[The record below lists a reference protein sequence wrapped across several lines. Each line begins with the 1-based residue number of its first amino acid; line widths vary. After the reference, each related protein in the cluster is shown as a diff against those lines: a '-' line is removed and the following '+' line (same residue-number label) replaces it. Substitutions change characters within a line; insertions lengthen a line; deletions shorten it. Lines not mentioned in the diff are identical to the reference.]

1 MVRKLIKLNCNIYWI
16 ISGNLKIYIIEA
28 IFKYILFENLPSDLK
43 KIVNMPGSW
52 MRKSTQMISHIHV
65 ITVLKILQE
74 IMILPGLIRFTH
86 ICHINAIS
94 VLKKVSRKWDLTRH
108 MRLHTGGKP
117 YQCNQCAKTFTQNN
131 SFICHLRKTYQCK

>member
-1 MVRKLIKLNCNIYWI
+1 
-16 ISGNLKIYIIEA
+16 
-28 IFKYILFENLPSDLK
+28 
-43 KIVNMPGSW
+43 MPGSW

-94 VLKKVSRKWDLTRH
+94 VLKLLQEIVILKITS
-108 MRLHTGGKP
+108 
-117 YQCNQCAKTFTQNN
+117 
-131 SFICHLRKTYQCK
+131 I

>member
-1 MVRKLIKLNCNIYWI
+1 M
-16 ISGNLKIYIIEA
+16 
-28 IFKYILFENLPSDLK
+28 DLK

-94 VLKKVSRKWDLTRH
+94 VLKKKFQESETLQ
-108 MRLHTGGKP
+108 G
-117 YQCNQCAKTFTQNN
+117 
-131 SFICHLRKTYQCK
+131 I